1 MSKRCYCVTLEDGS
15 TREYPEGTRFLEIA
29 KDFQGH
35 YENDIVLVISDGKL
49 LELYKTLEKDCFL
62 RFLTTGDDIGLKTYR
77 RSMSL
82 MLVKAVYD
90 TAGHDRIRKVRIH
103 YAAGQGYY
111 CTMMGISA

>member
-1 MSKRCYCVTLEDGS
+1 MTLEDGS

-77 RSMSL
+77 
-82 MLVKAVYD
+82 
-90 TAGHDRIRKVRIH
+90 
-103 YAAGQGYY
+103 
-111 CTMMGISA
+111 